1 MSLEN
6 YVIYKYPM
14 DKVVSYHEFLR
25 NKGNI
30 REFIENIFSKIPD
43 ITIYFPNNLSSE
55 ERRLIYQNSSN
66 YLFEKLNKV
75 GSKYSIKIWKK
86 QEEAAGETVVEGET
100 TEVVEEDNET
110 IIDDDEKDSEYEFED
125 DEEVSKKLGDIC
137 VELDYCRRLIVNNHE
152 NNMSKFSA
160 IQCNIGILS
169 SLVLANIALICTI
182 IVATPVKIIVEY
194 PEFGYS
200 SLNISL

>member
-1 MSLEN
+1 
-6 YVIYKYPM
+6 M

-25 NKGNI
+25 NKENI
-30 REFIENIFSKIPD
+30 REFIENILSKIPD
-43 ITIYFPNNLSSE
+43 ITIYLPNNLSSE

-86 QEEAAGETVVEGET
+86 PDDETGENEADGEP
-100 TEVVEEDNET
+100 TEVVPEDNET
-110 IIDDDEKDSEYEFED
+110 IIEDEDED
-125 DEEVSKKLGDIC
+125 EGVKKLEDIC
-137 VELDYCRRLIVNNHE
+137 IELDYCRRLIVNNHE
-152 NNMSKFSA
+152 NSMQKFSS
-160 IQCNIGILS
+160 IQCNVSILS

-194 PEFGYS
+194 PEWGYPS
-200 SLNISL
+200 VNISL

>member
-14 DKVVSYHEFLR
+14 NKVVSYHEFLR
-25 NKGNI
+25 NKENI
-30 REFIENIFSKIPD
+30 RSFIENILNKIPD
-43 ITIYFPNNLSSE
+43 ITIYFPNNLNTE
-55 ERRLIYQNSSN
+55 ERHLIYQNSSN

-75 GSKYSIKIWKK
+75 GSNYSIKIWKK
-86 QEEAAGETVVEGET
+86 PDDETGETEADGEP
-100 TEVVEEDNET
+100 TEVVPEDNET
-110 IIDDDEKDSEYEFED
+110 IIDDEDEYEDED
-125 DEEVSKKLGDIC
+125 EGVKKLEDIC
-137 VELDYCRRLIVNNHE
+137 IELDYCRRLIVNNHE
-152 NNMSKFSA
+152 NSMQKFSS
-160 IQCNIGILS
+160 IQCNVSILS

-194 PEFGYS
+194 PEWGYP

>member
-25 NKGNI
+25 NKENI
-30 REFIENIFSKIPD
+30 REFIENILSKIPD
-43 ITIYFPNNLSSE
+43 ITIYLPNNLSSE

-86 QEEAAGETVVEGET
+86 PDDETGENEADGEP
-100 TEVVEEDNET
+100 TEVVPEDNET
-110 IIDDDEKDSEYEFED
+110 IIEDEDED
-125 DEEVSKKLGDIC
+125 EDEDEGVKKLEDIC
-137 VELDYCRRLIVNNHE
+137 IELDYCRRLIVNNHE
-152 NNMSKFSA
+152 NSMQKFSS
-160 IQCNIGILS
+160 IQCNVSILS

-194 PEFGYS
+194 PEWGYPS
-200 SLNISL
+200 VNISL

>member
-1 MSLEN
+1 MN
-6 YVIYKYPM
+6 
-14 DKVVSYHEFLR
+14 KVVSYHEFLR
-25 NKGNI
+25 NKDNI
-30 REFIENIFSKIPD
+30 REFMESIFNKIPD

-66 YLFEKLNKV
+66 CLFEKLNKV
-75 GSKYSIKIWKK
+75 GSKYSIKLWKQ
-86 QEEAAGETVVEGET
+86 QEETTSENAADGET

-110 IIDDDEKDSEYEFED
+110 IIDDDEKDSEYEIED
-125 DEEVSKKLGDIC
+125 DKKVNNKLEDIC
-137 VELDYCRRLIVNNHE
+137 VELDYCRRLIVNNHD
-152 NNMSKFSA
+152 NNMKKFSA
-160 IQCNIGILS
+160 MQCNIGILS

-194 PEFGYS
+194 PEFGYP

>member
-25 NKGNI
+25 NKENI
-30 REFIENIFSKIPD
+30 RSFIENILNKIPD
-43 ITIYFPNNLSSE
+43 ITIYFPNNLSTE

-86 QEEAAGETVVEGET
+86 PDDETGETEADGEP
-100 TEVVEEDNET
+100 TEVVLEDNET
-110 IIDDDEKDSEYEFED
+110 IIDEDEYEDED
-125 DEEVSKKLGDIC
+125 EDEDEDEGVKKLEDIC
-137 VELDYCRRLIVNNHE
+137 IELDYCRRLIVNNHE
-152 NNMSKFSA
+152 NSMRKFSS
-160 IQCNIGILS
+160 IQCNVSILS

-194 PEFGYS
+194 PEWGYP